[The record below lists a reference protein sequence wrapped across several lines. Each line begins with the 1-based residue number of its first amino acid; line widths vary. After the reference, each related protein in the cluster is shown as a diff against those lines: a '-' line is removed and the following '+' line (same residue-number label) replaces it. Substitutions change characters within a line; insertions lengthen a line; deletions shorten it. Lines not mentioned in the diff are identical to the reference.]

1 MSTYYGEVQMTVKTT
16 KAEYK
21 KSARVI
27 SDYEND
33 LIFEQPRAG
42 LISQTLTTYEN
53 MDRGVKKTVT
63 SRLFTSNGDYN
74 DQNTISILPN
84 NL

>member
-1 MSTYYGEVQMTVKTT
+1 MNEYNGELQMTVKTI
-16 KAEYK
+16 KAEFN

-53 MDRGVKKTVT
+53 MDIGVKKTVT
-63 SRLFTSNGDYN
+63 TRLFTSNGDYN

>member
-1 MSTYYGEVQMTVKTT
+1 MTVKTI

-33 LIFEQPRAG
+33 LIIEQPRDG

-53 MDRGVKKTVT
+53 IATGVKKTVT
-63 SRLFTSNGDYN
+63 TRLFTINGDYN

>member
-1 MSTYYGEVQMTVKTT
+1 MSTYYREVQMTVKTI

-33 LIFEQPRAG
+33 LIFEQPRDG

-53 MDRGVKKTVT
+53 IATGVKKTVT
-63 SRLFTSNGDYN
+63 TRLFTINGDYN